1 MTLRRGL
8 ILAVPWLWLLLFLVG
23 PLAIIGAIALAEPAD
38 GVPPYVLGLS
48 LGNLELVLTDPL
60 YRNALGLSLRVAA
73 IATLVCLLI
82 GYPMALAIARAP
94 EAWRDPLLL
103 GVMLPFW
110 TGFLMRLN
118 AWVGLLGDQ
127 GLVNAGLAWTGIGP
141 MRLLYTETA
150 MFIGIVYSYLPF
162 MVLPLYAQLS
172 RLDPVLTEAAS
183 DLGASPARAFLRVTL
198 PLSLPG
204 IGAGCALVFIPAV
217 GEYVIPEMLGGPD
230 AALIGRMLWDE
241 FFNNRD
247 LPTAAA
253 LAVALLGVLV
263 LAPAL
268 VVAGVRRFRDGGT
281 DRLPSSEGRG

>member
-73 IATLVCLLI
+73 IATVVCLLI

-118 AWVGLLGDQ
+118 AWVGLLADQ

-162 MVLPLYAQLS
+162 MVLPLYTQLS

-183 DLGASPARAFLRVTL
+183 DLGASPARVFLRVTL

-268 VVAGVRRFRDGGT
+268 VVAGVRRVRDGGT
-281 DRLPSSEGRG
+281 DRLPSP